1 MYLPKVN
8 IVSIFY
14 SVVPISYCAK
24 FSLLTVGITLCH
36 TVLKKVQEP
45 TLILLTAGWSIN
57 PVAQKHNM
65 KSHITN
71 MITVSAENIGT
82 VTEQATDITISVS
95 REW

>member
-8 IVSIFY
+8 IVSFFY
-14 SVVPISYCAK
+14 SVVLISYCAK
-24 FSLLTVGITLCH
+24 FSLLIVGITLCH

-82 VTEQATDITISVS
+82 VTEQAMGTINFVAM
-95 REW
+95 EW

>member
-1 MYLPKVN
+1 MSFPLFN
-8 IVSIFY
+8 FAISHFAEL
-14 SVVPISYCAK
+14 SVLIAETTQCR
-24 FSLLTVGITLCH
+24 